1 MLCRSYRRLCRKLEH
16 RLTSNQSSPRL
27 VERNL
32 VERNLVEEKKKARW
46 KGSSA
51 RSKQ

>member
-1 MLCRSYRRLCRKLEH
+1 LEH
-16 RLTSNQSSPRL
+16 RFTSNQASHRL

-32 VERNLVEEKKKARW
+32 VGEKKARW